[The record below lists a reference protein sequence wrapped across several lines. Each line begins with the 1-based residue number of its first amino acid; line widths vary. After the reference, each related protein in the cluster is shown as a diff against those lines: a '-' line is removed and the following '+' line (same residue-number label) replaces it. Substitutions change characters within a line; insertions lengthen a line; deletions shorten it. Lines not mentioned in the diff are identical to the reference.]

1 VPERRL
7 LDATRL
13 FAALPEEI
21 RAHLRDQMEIRT
33 YERNEILFRQGD
45 PATEMFVVL
54 EGRIAIAAQAGD
66 GREAVVAVLERGGL
80 FGELALFDGA
90 PRSADGRALTE
101 LSVAVLPFEPVRA
114 VLREQPE
121 LLWVMVRLLAERLRA
136 TDEALAD
143 AVFLDVPARTAKRLL
158 ELADGKDQFTIPLTQ
173 EELASMIGASRERV
187 NKALALFARLG
198 WLEME
203 GRGQYKILDRQALE
217 DRATL

>member
-13 FAALPEEI
+13 FAAFPEEV
-21 RAHLRDQMEIRT
+21 RNQLRDQMEIRN
-33 YERNEILFRQGD
+33 YGRGEMLFHQGE

-54 EGRIAIAAQAGD
+54 EGRIAIATQAGD
-66 GREAVVAVLERGGL
+66 GREAVVAVLEKGGL
-80 FGELALFDGA
+80 CGELALFDDA
-90 PRSADGRALTE
+90 PRSADGRALTD
-101 LSVAVLPFEPVRA
+101 SIVAALPYAPVR
-114 VLREQPE
+114 VQLHETPG

-158 ELADGKDQFTIPLTQ
+158 ELAGDNERFSIPLTQ

-187 NKALALFARLG
+187 NKALALFTRLG
-198 WLEME
+198 WIEIE
-203 GRGQYKILDRQALE
+203 GRGQYHIIERQALE
-217 DRATL
+217 ERATL

>member
-1 VPERRL
+1 MPERRL

-13 FAALPEEI
+13 FSALPEEV
-21 RAHLRDQMEIRT
+21 RTGLRNQMEIRD
-33 YERNEILFRQGD
+33 YERGETLFHQGD

-54 EGRIAIAAQAGD
+54 EGRIAIATQAGD
-66 GREAVVAVLERGGL
+66 GREAVVAVLEKGGL
-80 FGELALFDGA
+80 FGELAIFDDA

-101 LSVAVLPFEPVRA
+101 LQVAVLPYEAIRDT
-114 VLREQPE
+114 LRERPE
-121 LLWVMVRLLAERLRA
+121 LLWVIVRLLAERLRA

-158 ELADGKDQFTIPLTQ
+158 ELADGQDRFTIPLTQ

-203 GRGQYKILDRQALE
+203 GRGQYKILDRPSLE

>member
-13 FAALPEEI
+13 FAALPEEV
-21 RAHLRDQMEIRT
+21 RAGLRAQLETRE
-33 YERNEILFRQGD
+33 YARGEILFRQGD

-54 EGRIAIAAQAGD
+54 DGRIAIATQSGD

-80 FGELALFDGA
+80 FGELAIFDDA

-101 LSVAVLPFEPVRA
+101 ASVAVLPYEAIRDA
-114 VLREQPE
+114 LRDRPE

-136 TDEALAD
+136 TDESLAD

-158 ELADGKDQFTIPLTQ
+158 ELADGEDQFTIPLTQ

-198 WLEME
+198 WLELE
-203 GRGQYKILDRQALE
+203 GRGQYKILDRQSLE